1 MRCCCWLSTTSTAIQ
16 KKKSADRDRD
26 WQKTIPVLL
35 TKKYLVLFFFV
46 TILFYLLCFLFDFVS
61 FLILIPS
68 PPPPR
73 FGVSVVCVISIF
85 FFMRCH
91 DPLVYYLFLFCFP
104 LISLVYGL
112 TSRSKILYRFLA
124 SFLFSVVSSSS
135 TYLDDEYFPLFF
147 FFFYFTHH
155 SNVLIFP

>member
-1 MRCCCWLSTTSTAIQ
+1 MEGWGVYTTDDFCGDWCYPARERDFLADLREELLIEFLRKGATHAMLLLAVDNVHRHP
-16 KKKSADRDRD
+16 KKMSADRDRD

-85 FFMRCH
+85 F
-91 DPLVYYLFLFCFP
+91 
-104 LISLVYGL
+104 
-112 TSRSKILYRFLA
+112 
-124 SFLFSVVSSSS
+124 SSCGVMI
-135 TYLDDEYFPLFF
+135 PLFITCSF
-147 FFFYFTHH
+147 FV
-155 SNVLIFP
+155 SL